1 MMLAILW
8 KIIRN
13 ELLYLLCIFLMTLVF
28 EQFLGI
34 SDQHSIFVLFAG
46 MFAIGFST
54 FKEET
59 RTNEDSVIPNKTKIV
74 KIGPIPIVVEDE
86 HEHRDN
92 FRKKTR
98 SRETD
103 HDALK

>member
-34 SDQHSIFVLFAG
+34 SEQHSIFVLLAG

-54 FKEET
+54 FREET
-59 RTNEDSVIPNKTKIV
+59 RKGEDAGTPDKTKIV

-92 FRKKTR
+92 FRKNTQ
-98 SRETD
+98 SRETG